1 MKEEKKHEER
11 MTDKI
16 KNNYLLFIKNAITIV
31 HNYIIQNLYH
41 IRMKNK

>member
-16 KNNYLLFIKNAITIV
+16 KNNYLLFIKKCDYYCTQL
-31 HNYIIQNLYH
+31 HNSEFISY
-41 IRMKNK
+41 KNEK